1 MKKYLL
7 LVLMTVTVITSVAGN
22 LNVGAA
28 KADITPA
35 VSLFPFNS
43 PHESYPYVGV
53 HDSLFI
59 RAVVMDDE
67 NVRNIVIELDEASVP
82 DAEEWIDDIAKAANT
97 KKQNIIITVSH
108 THSTLHPDS
117 HNPKLKKHVI
127 FMKEQT
133 LKAVQEA
140 ISHIQPAK
148 VSFGRTKAYVNVN
161 NGESSRSLGQ
171 YDNDT
176 YSDKTFDIIRFNSF
190 RNKPIALIL
199 NYSTHAE
206 VMFRSL
212 SNSKG
217 YEISG
222 DLPGRVAQILEN
234 REDGAPVV
242 LTTPGAEGDQQPLF
256 TSKQRTTRQGTVEHG
271 AGGWNIVDILA
282 RRIVDA
288 ALEKMETMED
298 ETDAKLY
305 GNATTISVPGQ
316 SYNHNW
322 QTGENHLEETSDVT
336 IPIVRMQMG
345 DIAIEAIGADLASRI
360 GTNIRNAAALK
371 NTMLITNIGGSVG
384 YILEDSAYKNPGH
397 GAFGSKVKPGYAEKA
412 IIRGLKNLK

>member
-1 MKKYLL
+1 MKKFLL
-7 LVLMTVTVITSVAGN
+7 FVLMTVTAIASVAGN
-22 LNVGAA
+22 FNVGAA

-35 VSLFPFNS
+35 ASLFPFYS
-43 PHESYPYVGV
+43 SHESYPYVGV
-53 HDSLFI
+53 HDSLFV
-59 RAVVMDDE
+59 RAVVMDDK
-67 NVRNIVIELDEASVP
+67 NVRNIVIELDETSVP
-82 DAEEWIDDIAKAANT
+82 DAEQWIDEIVKAANT
-97 KKQNIIITVSH
+97 KRQNIIITVSH

-117 HNPKLKKHVI
+117 HNPKLKEHAI

-148 VSFGRTKAYVNVN
+148 ISFGRTKTYVNVN
-161 NGESSRSLGQ
+161 NGESSINLGQ
-171 YDNDT
+171 YDNNA
-176 YSDKTFDIIRFNSF
+176 YSDKTLDIIRFTTV
-190 RNKPIALIL
+190 RNKPIAIIL

-212 SNSKG
+212 SNPKG

-234 REDGAPVV
+234 KDNGAPVV

-256 TSKQRTTRQGTVEHG
+256 TSKQKTTRQGIVDQG

-288 ALEKMETMED
+288 ALEKIETMKD
-298 ETDAKLY
+298 EIDAKLY

-316 SYNHNW
+316 SYSHNW
-322 QTGENHLEETSDVT
+322 QTGENHLQETGDVT
-336 IPIVRMQMG
+336 IPIFMMQMG
-345 DIAIEAIGADLASRI
+345 DITIEAIGADLASRI
-360 GTNIRNAAALK
+360 GTNVRNAATSK
-371 NTMLITNIGGSVG
+371 NTMVITNIGGSVG
-384 YILEDSAYKNPGH
+384 YILEDSAYKSIGH
-397 GAFGSKVKPGYAEKA
+397 GVFGSKVKPGYAEKA
-412 IIRGLKNLK
+412 IISGFKNLE